1 MMIKE
6 ILRNWFICKVLKYH
20 KEIMKGIYYK
30 IPIDF
35 EGLSR
40 KNDIEKIS
48 LETSLRQH
56 FFLLATTALGECKFD
71 ETYGSE
77 IWEMDF
83 DLLKSDNS
91 LKELIANTLKKTIVK
106 HEKRLELES
115 IEVYVNDHN
124 FGNSDKIRMKK
135 KVSFAIKGLIAETN
149 RPFVYSSSFF
159 VGPLSY

>member
-1 MMIKE
+1 
-6 ILRNWFICKVLKYH
+6 
-20 KEIMKGIYYK
+20 MKDIYCK

-35 EGLSR
+35 ERLTG
-40 KNDIEKIS
+40 KKEVDKIS

-56 FFLLATTALGECKFD
+56 LFLLATTALGECKFD

-91 LKELIANTLKKTIVK
+91 LKELISETLKKSITK
-106 HEKRLELES
+106 HEKRLELENV
-115 IEVYVNDHN
+115 EVYVSDHN
-124 FGNSDKIRMKK
+124 LGNSVKRRMKK
-135 KVSFAIKGLIAETN
+135 KVSFAIKGLIAETD
-149 RPFVYSSSFF
+149 RPFVFSSCFF